1 MQIKEEV
8 RIVGF
13 DDAPFEKNKKGMLPI
28 VGVVYRGGK
37 IFDGMLFTKVEI
49 DGMDATDK
57 ISEIINSS
65 RHKKQLKVIMLDG
78 ITVGGFNLIDLK
90 ELNKRT
96 GLPVIAINRK
106 LPDIEKVKAALKN
119 FEDFEE
125 RWKVVKNAGKI
136 RKVKVKNKFIYYQV
150 KGMENEE
157 AEEIIRISC
166 TRGLIPEPLRVAHL
180 IASALI
186 KGESHGKA

>member
-8 RIVGF
+8 RIIGF